1 MFDRKRLALLTLP
14 ALLAVSACS
23 TQDTVEADR
32 PAAADRPNAY
42 ERRVAAEAE
51 EREQERRY
59 DELTSEGNELRDRR
73 NGIESEAERH
83 QPEVT
88 PDPNR

>member
-1 MFDRKRLALLTLP
+1 MHNRKRLALLALP

-23 TQDTVEADR
+23 TQGTLDTDV

-51 EREQERRY
+51 ERQQNRRNA
-59 DELTSEGNELRDRR
+59 ELTSEGAELRDRR
-73 NGIESEAERH
+73 NGIEAEPERH

-88 PDPNR
+88 PDPN

>member
-1 MFDRKRLALLTLP
+1 MHNRKRLALLALP

-23 TQDTVEADR
+23 TQGTLDTDV

-42 ERRVAAEAE
+42 ERRVAAENE
-51 EREQERRY
+51 ERQQNRRY
-59 DELTSEGNELRDRR
+59 EEVSSEQNELLNRR
-73 NGIESEAERH
+73 SGIESEPERH

-88 PDPNR
+88 PDPN